1 MGRRILFIGPPGV
14 GKGTQAR
21 RLVEALGVPHVA
33 SGDMLRD
40 AVTAGTE
47 LGREAAQY
55 MEEGELVPD
64 RLVIA
69 MIESR
74 LLEQDAYCGYVLD
87 GFPRNV
93 RQAEAL
99 DATLGEEAIDTV
111 LVLDVPE
118 DEIVKRLLKRAT
130 IEGRSDD
137 DEPTIRHRLEIFR
150 QETEPLI
157 GFYGDK
163 VQRVDG
169 VGTMDE
175 VFCRVIQGMV
185 C

>member
-14 GKGTQAR
+14 GKGTQAK
-21 RLVEALGVPHVA
+21 RLVDALGIPHVA
-33 SGDMLRD
+33 SGDMLRE
-40 AVTAGTE
+40 AVANDTE
-47 LGREAAQY
+47 LGREARRY
-55 MEEGELVPD
+55 MEAGELVPD
-64 RLVIA
+64 KLVIS

-74 LLEQDAYCGYVLD
+74 LREQDAYCGYVLD

-99 DATLGEEAIDTV
+99 TKTLGDEAIEVV
-111 LVLDVPE
+111 LVLDVDE
-118 DEIVKRLLKRAT
+118 EEIVERLLKRAA

-137 DEPTIRHRLEIFR
+137 DEPTIRHRLEVFR
-150 QETEPLI
+150 TETEPLI
-157 GFYGDK
+157 GYYADR

-169 VGTMDE
+169 VGTIDQ
-175 VFCRVIQGMV
+175 VFCRVVSGMI

>member
-21 RLVEALGVPHVA
+21 RLVDALGVPHVA

-40 AVTAGTE
+40 EVAGDTV
-47 LGREAAQY
+47 LGREAAKY
-55 MEEGELVPD
+55 MEAGELVPD
-64 RLVIA
+64 NLVIA
-69 MIESR
+69 MIEKRLSR
-74 LLEQDAYCGYVLD
+74 QDAYCGYVLD

-93 RQAEAL
+93 RQAGAL
-99 DATLGEEAIDTV
+99 STRLGEEAIDTV
-111 LVLDVPE
+111 LVLDVSE
-118 DEIVKRLLKRAT
+118 EEIVERLLKRAE

-150 QETEPLI
+150 RETEPII
-157 GFYGDK
+157 GYYEDK

-169 VGTMDE
+169 VGTIEE

>member
-21 RLVEALGVPHVA
+21 RLVDALGVPHVA
-33 SGDMLRD
+33 SGDMLRE
-40 AVTAGTE
+40 AVAAETP
-47 LGREAAQY
+47 LGRAASEY
-55 MEEGELVPD
+55 MEAGELVPD

-69 MIESR
+69 MIEAR
-74 LLEQDAYCGYVLD
+74 LRERDAYCGYVLD

-99 DATLGEEAIDTV
+99 TDTLGSEAIDTV
-111 LVLDVPE
+111 LVLNVPE
-118 DEIVKRLLKRAT
+118 EEIVRRLLLRGT
-130 IEGRSDD
+130 IEGRPDD
-137 DEPTIRHRLEIFR
+137 DELTIRHRLEIFR

-157 GFYGDK
+157 GFYRDE
-163 VQRVDG
+163 VQNVDG
-169 VGTMDE
+169 VGTVDE
-175 VFCRVIQGMV
+175 VFCRVITGMV